1 MEKQRDILVWG
12 RTGGNVRLVFADATK
27 AARDLAAS
35 HLAGPA
41 ASEAL
46 AEGLAA
52 AALLC
57 ADLGTPQEAATLQLK
72 TDGPISSLLVEA
84 TFEGTLRGYT
94 GKKIL
99 NDFDGEGEMD
109 MDAVF
114 GGHGSCNVMV
124 SLPGSILSQSATSVV
139 PPRPANALGQY
150 YGLGAQRP
158 VAVAVA
164 VERGAGGL
172 ACARGFLAEKM
183 PGCDDAEFGAIAAA
197 VSGEGFRARLAGAAG
212 AAALFGGLAA
222 GGVAAPETR
231 PLRFACHCSHDR
243 AVAAL
248 RALPEGERMELA
260 ARGADIDIFCHM
272 CGKCHTIQPDELE
285 KLEGRM

>member
-1 MEKQRDILVWG
+1 MEIQRDTLVWG
-12 RTGGNVRLVFADATK
+12 QTGGKVRLVFADATK
-27 AARDLAAS
+27 AARDLASS

-99 NDFDGEGEMD
+99 NDFDGDEKID

-114 GGHGSCNVMV
+114 GGQGSCNVMV

-139 PPRPANALGQY
+139 PPRPAHALGQY

-158 VAVAVA
+158 VAVAIA
-164 VERGAGGL
+164 VRRDAGGL
-172 ACARGFLAEKM
+172 ACVRGFLAEKM
-183 PGCDDAEFGAIAAA
+183 PGCDEAEFGAVAAA
-197 VSGEGFRARLAGAAG
+197 VTGEGFKDRLSGAAD
-212 AAALFGGLAA
+212 AAALCGELAA
-222 GGVAAPETR
+222 GGIVAPETR
-231 PLRFACHCSHDR
+231 PLRFACRCSHAK

-248 RALPEGERMELA
+248 RALPEEERREMA

-272 CGKCHTIQPDELE
+272 CGKCHTIKAGEI
-285 KLEGRM
+285 